1 MTRMGETLRSLLQLV
16 QQYLACLDESFFENM
31 GRALSVWLEDEI

>member
-1 MTRMGETLRSLLQLV
+1 MTRMGETLRSLLQIV
-16 QQYLACLDESFFENM
+16 QQYLACLETFFESI